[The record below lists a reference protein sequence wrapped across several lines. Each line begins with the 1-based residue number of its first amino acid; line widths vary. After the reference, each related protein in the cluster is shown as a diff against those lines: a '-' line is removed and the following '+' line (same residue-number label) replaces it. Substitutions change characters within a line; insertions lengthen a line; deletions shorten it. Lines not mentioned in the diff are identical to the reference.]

1 MRLSSPF
8 RRACA
13 AVSAAAASLILAPAA
28 HAQDV
33 PFDGAYAGP
42 LVGVLEHH
50 FYIEQTDAQTGAT
63 DGAYTR
69 DWDIGGGAMA
79 GYDIAVGD
87 RVRIGAEVSLLKGGG
102 SPETFVGG
110 ARYQQNE
117 RFGYRA
123 TGRIGVVAADRALF
137 FVKGGFGGDR
147 YAIDNSAGVEEA
159 REWRTSF
166 VVGAGAQVRLDE
178 RIDLRFEYE
187 HLDSSAHAF
196 FVGLP
201 IRF

>member
-1 MRLSSPF
+1 MRLSFPCRS
-8 RRACA
+8 ACA
-13 AVSAAAASLILAPAA
+13 AVSVAAASLVLAPAA
-28 HAQDV
+28 HAQEV
-33 PFDGAYAGP
+33 PFEGAYAGP

-50 FYIEQTDAQTGAT
+50 FYLELTDEQTGAT
-63 DGAYTR
+63 DGGYTR

-79 GYDIAVGD
+79 GYDLAVSD

-102 SPETFVGG
+102 SPEIYLNGG
-110 ARYQQNE
+110 RYQQNE

-123 TGRIGVVAADRALF
+123 TLRAGVVAADRALF

-147 YAIDNSAGVEEA
+147 YAIDNSAGVEDA